1 MLIRR
6 LTLHPCLPRLAEE
19 PPAGPGWIHE
29 IKHDGFR
36 ILARREGGRV
46 RLFTRHGTDFTAR
59 YPKIAAALASLPA
72 RSCALDGEA
81 IVVNTEGLSVFDL
94 IRYQHHDHAAVLC
107 AFDLTE
113 LDGSDLRW
121 QPVERRKAMLADLLR
136 DTRDGIAF
144 NQHYD
149 GDGAA
154 IFEHACA
161 LGCEGIVSKR
171 LGSAYRSGR
180 VDHWL
185 KIKNP
190 AAPAV
195 KREA

>member
-6 LTLHPCLPRLAEE
+6 LTLQPCLPRPAKE

-59 YPKIAAALASLPA
+59 YPKIAAASRACV

-94 IRYQHHDHAAVLC
+94 IRYRHHDHAAVLC

-113 LDGSDLRW
+113 LDGRDLRW

-144 NQHYD
+144 NQHTTATARPFSSTPARS
-149 GDGAA
+149 AA
-154 IFEHACA
+154 KASC
-161 LGCEGIVSKR
+161 R
-171 LGSAYRSGR
+171 SASARP
-180 VDHWL
+180 
-185 KIKNP
+185 I
-190 AAPAV
+190 APAGSTTGS
-195 KREA
+195 RSRTRPRRP

>member
-1 MLIRR
+1 M
-6 LTLHPCLPRLAEE
+6 
-19 PPAGPGWIHE
+19 
-29 IKHDGFR
+29 
-36 ILARREGGRV
+36 

-59 YPKIAAALASLPA
+59 YPKIAAALASLPV

-81 IVVNTEGLSVFDL
+81 IVVNTDGLSVFDL
-94 IRYQHHDHAAVLC
+94 IRYRHHDHVAVLC

-113 LDGSDLRW
+113 LDGENLRRE
-121 QPVERRKAMLADLLR
+121 PVERRKAMLADLLR

-144 NQHYD
+144 NQHYE

-180 VDHWL
+180 VNQRL

-195 KREA
+195 RREAEEDWS